1 MNHWLKIALL
11 SSLPVLSHAHTVSP
25 FILPDA
31 FDISSSNVSFQ
42 SALTVE
48 KFFVPSN
55 NFKTSYVITQPG
67 GQQLALDAA
76 ASLKRFNVAEFSP
89 ADEGTYRIQ
98 TKDAVGNSGKY
109 ALIDGRW
116 LRVRPMRA
124 PMAQQA
130 KAPEAPKAEA
140 AQTPAPANAQPP
152 RMIAADQV
160 PANAPVFEVKNT
172 LIAETYITKGK
183 PSAIPAPSNKGFE
196 LKLLTHPS
204 ELYAGEAL
212 KAQILFN
219 GKAVPNVE
227 VDVFK
232 GAGSLDAEK
241 TKELPAVKSNAKGEI
256 EVKFD
261 KAGIYLITAAYP
273 EANPDNTKKPQA
285 ESFTYGLTVE
295 VAE

>member
-31 FDISSSNVSFQ
+31 FDVSSANVSFQ
-42 SALTVE
+42 SAMTVE

-55 NFKTSYVITQPG
+55 NFKTSYLITQPN
-67 GQQLALDAA
+67 GQQLPIEAA
-76 ASLKRFNVAEFSP
+76 ASLKRFNVAEIET
-89 ADEGTYRIQ
+89 AEDGTYRIQ

-116 LRVRPMRA
+116 LRVRPVRA
-124 PMAQQA
+124 PMAANAQ
-130 KAPEAPKAEA
+130 KAPEAPKPADVA
-140 AQTPAPANAQPP
+140 KAPASAQPP

-160 PANAPVFEVKNT
+160 PANAQTLEVKNIF
-172 LIAETYITKGK
+172 IAETYITKGK

-212 KAQILFN
+212 KAQFLFN
-219 GKAVPNVE
+219 GKAVPNLDVE
-227 VDVFK
+227 VFK

-256 EVKFD
+256 AVKFE

-285 ESFTYGLTVE
+285 ESLTYGLTVE